1 MSEQKP
7 LVGILMGSDSDYEV
21 MLEAARALKK
31 FGVSF
36 EMTVSSAHRSP
47 ERTARYAREARQR
60 GLRVL
65 IIGAGAAAHL
75 AGVVAAE
82 TTLPVIGVPIDSSS
96 LKGLDALLATVQ
108 MPAGIPVATMAIG
121 KGGGQKCGHLCR
133 SDSGRRRCRTCR
145 SAGGYKKELA
155 AGVEARAESLQGAP
169 CQRIIAEKLSDC
181 RRGPAPLSPRGRF
194 ALDMGRT
201 AVLTSPRLRFL
212 SESENPILLS
222 GRRLWCQPKSS

>member
-7 LVGILMGSDSDYEV
+7 LVGILMGSDSDYDV

-47 ERTARYAREARQR
+47 ARTARYAREARPR

-82 TTLPVIGVPIDSSS
+82 TTLPVIGVPIDSSA

-108 MPAGIPVATMAIG
+108 MPGGIPVATMAIG
-121 KGGGQKCGHLCR
+121 K
-133 SDSGRRRCRTCR
+133 
-145 SAGGYKKELA
+145 AGAKNAGIYAVQILAAADAGLADRLAEYKKELA
-155 AGVEARAESLQGAP
+155 AGVEARAESLRERLAN
-169 CQRIIAEKLSDC
+169 ELS
-181 RRGPAPLSPRGRF
+181 L
-194 ALDMGRT
+194 
-201 AVLTSPRLRFL
+201 
-212 SESENPILLS
+212 
-222 GRRLWCQPKSS
+222 KS